1 MTLPL
6 AAAWGAAF
14 VTMLVLDGLW
24 LGVVAKNIY
33 RDGLGHLM
41 AERINF
47 AAAGLFYVIYPIGV
61 LALAVLPN
69 LATAGW
75 TATLVAGAILGFV
88 AYATY
93 DLTNLATLRGWPVSI
108 ALIDTAWGTAVTVA
122 MAAAGRWAHLA
133 LRG

>member
-24 LGVVAKNIY
+24 LGVVAKNLY

-41 AERINF
+41 ADRINF
-47 AAAGLFYVIYPIGV
+47 AAAGLFYLIYPIGV
-61 LALAVLPN
+61 VALAVLPN
-69 LATAGW
+69 VATPGW
-75 TATLVAGAILGFV
+75 TATLVAGAILGFI

-93 DLTNLATLRGWPVSI
+93 DLTNLATLRDWPVSI
-108 ALIDTAWGTAVTVA
+108 ALVDVAWGTAGTVA
-122 MAAAGRWAHLA
+122 MTAAARWALLA
-133 LRG
+133 MRG